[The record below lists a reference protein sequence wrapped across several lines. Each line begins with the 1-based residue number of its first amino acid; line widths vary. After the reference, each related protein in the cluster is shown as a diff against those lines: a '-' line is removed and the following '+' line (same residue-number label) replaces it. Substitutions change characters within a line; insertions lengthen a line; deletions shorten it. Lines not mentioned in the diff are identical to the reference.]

1 MIDESAAGDG
11 QSPAEPGSPFG
22 RRLLLGLLGLGVGG
36 TLVGSHLQN
45 AMEQVLGPLEIRDP
59 TGLLSLL
66 PIGDSFRFYSVTGSA
81 PNRNASDYA
90 LKISGLVT
98 RPVTLTLA
106 DLQAMPQTALVR
118 DFQCV
123 TGWRVPSVHWSG
135 VQLSHILD
143 AAGVSAS
150 ATAIR
155 LTSFDGL
162 YTESLTLE
170 QARHPDVI
178 VALRMLDKPVS
189 HNHGGP
195 VRLYVAS
202 MYGYKSVKWLDGIE
216 VTAKVIPG
224 YWEPRGYSID
234 GYVGASNG
242 RDDDPT
248 SP

>member
-1 MIDESAAGDG
+1 MADGDSPAGDDG
-11 QSPAEPGSPFG
+11 KPFG
-22 RRLLLGLLGLGVGG
+22 RRLLLGLVGLGVGG
-36 TLVGSHLQN
+36 TLIGSHLQN
-45 AMEQVLGPLEIRDP
+45 AMERVLGPLEIRDP

-66 PIGDSFRFYSVTGSA
+66 PIGDSFRFYSVAGN
-81 PNRNASDYA
+81 PRQENAGNYR
-90 LKISGLVT
+90 LKLSGLVT
-98 RPVTLTLA
+98 RPVTLTMA
-106 DLQAMPQTALVR
+106 DLQAMPQTSLVR

-123 TGWRVPSVHWSG
+123 TGWRVPEVHWSG
-135 VQLSHILD
+135 VQLGHILD
-143 AAGVSAS
+143 AAGISTT

-178 VALRMLDKPVS
+178 VALTMLDKPVT

-195 VRLYVAS
+195 VRLFVAS

-216 VTAKVIPG
+216 LTAKVIPG

-242 RDDDPT
+242 RDDAPT